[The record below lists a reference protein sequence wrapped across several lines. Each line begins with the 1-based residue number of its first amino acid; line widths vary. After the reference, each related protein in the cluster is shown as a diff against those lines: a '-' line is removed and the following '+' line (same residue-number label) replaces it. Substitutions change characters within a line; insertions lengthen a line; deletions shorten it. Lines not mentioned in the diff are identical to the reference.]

1 MNLNPDEVEKLNE
14 KSQIDDDGRCKQ
26 NVTDG
31 CKWAY
36 RDFLNAQTDLID
48 NGDLK
53 YCYDQT
59 IEKRRLSRIHQD
71 QGDYFLGLIQSQDSR
86 FPNFIRTIHTHW
98 FDRANKSCKF

>member
-14 KSQIDDDGRCKQ
+14 KSQIDDEGGCKQ
-26 NVTDG
+26 NVTDE

-36 RDFLNAQTDLID
+36 RDFLNTQIDLID

-71 QGDYFLGLIQSQDSR
+71 QGDYFLGLMQSQDSR